1 MQVLALQLDVQLH
14 DQPSD
19 RQGQRARTEQQ
30 PGLLMLCGE
39 GPGASD
45 DRDPGWAGSHNTP
58 KRGPKGV
65 QGGCVLPT
73 EPGQESR
80 PAELNRKHNKDQSRS
95 ALILGSS
102 VSLTPG
108 SGSLLF

>member
-1 MQVLALQLDVQLH
+1 MVVESVQNLRTQLFEVLMQVLALQLDVQLH
-14 DQPSD
+14 DQPS
-19 RQGQRARTEQQ
+19 RTEQQ

-80 PAELNRKHNKDQSRS
+80 PAELNIKPVAVTQ
-95 ALILGSS
+95 
-102 VSLTPG
+102 
-108 SGSLLF
+108 